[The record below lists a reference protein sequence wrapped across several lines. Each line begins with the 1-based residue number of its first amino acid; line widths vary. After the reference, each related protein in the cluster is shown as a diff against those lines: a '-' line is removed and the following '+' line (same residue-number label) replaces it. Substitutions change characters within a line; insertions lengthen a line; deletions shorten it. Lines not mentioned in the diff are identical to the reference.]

1 MPILSVGKA
10 KASRVRGVTLIE
22 MMVVVAIIG
31 MIAAISAPS
40 VSSGLD
46 SVRLSTATES
56 IASFLNSAGDRA
68 ERHQEPVEVVIS
80 VKENRLRLLSGES
93 GFTRELKLP
102 DGISIEAILPKEGV
116 EGSEEGRRLILM
128 PGGAVPGIG
137 VQVVNQHGGRRIV
150 RLDPMTGFPHVE
162 SVKSE

>member
-1 MPILSVGKA
+1 
-10 KASRVRGVTLIE
+10 

-31 MIAAISAPS
+31 MIAAVSAPS

-56 IASFLNSAGDRA
+56 IASFLNSAVNRA

-80 VKENRLRLLSGES
+80 VKENRLRMLSGEPGS
-93 GFTRELKLP
+93 TRELKLP
-102 DGISIEAILPKEGV
+102 DGINIEAILPKEGT

-128 PGGAVPGIG
+128 PGGTVPGIG

-150 RLDPMTGFPHVE
+150 RLDPMTGFPRVE